1 MRASIHGPNIAVNEP
16 PDNARGLIYN
26 ADQGTPRRRNGVSG
40 SNSAPSRSPRRSAPP
55 PRPSRG
61 RPTHRQRPMW
71 IDRPADTSC
80 RTTPSRQATGQA
92 APGQVGGGCRSPPT
106 RRDEGNPG
114 TTPTT
119 SAHEL
124 PQHPRGS
131 TQTQPRTTTPTN
143 SSTPTTGTHELP
155 PYGTQTQPSITT
167 PVKQLDTNNGA
178 HEQPPHH
185 PATPGRSPRP
195 LHRLTAGPR
204 RPVLTNYRRAPAW
217 HPDTAVD
224 RSAG

>member
-1 MRASIHGPNIAVNEP
+1 MSPRTTLEGSFTTPTKARHDAEMAFPDRTLLRLGLPGGARRLHGRV
-16 PDNARGLIYN
+16 G
-26 ADQGTPRRRNGVSG
+26 ADQRTENGQCGSTGRR
-40 SNSAPSRSPRRSAPP
+40 
-55 PRPSRG
+55 
-61 RPTHRQRPMW
+61 
-71 IDRPADTSC
+71 TSC

-167 PVKQLDTNNGA
+167 PVKQLDTNSGA

-185 PATPGRSPRP
+185 PAPPGHSLRP

-204 RPVLTNYRRAPAW
+204 RPVLTNYRRAPGW

-224 RSAG
+224 RRAG